1 MSRYKLTDIQAQAI
15 LEMQLQ
21 RLTRLEREKIVAE
34 YEELKKTI
42 ARLRKILGSDK
53 LIQEIIV
60 EELRKI
66 KEDYADERRTE
77 IRDEEITD
85 IRPEDLIKEEDVAI
99 IHTASGYIKRT
110 GLSSYRFQSRG
121 GKGRK
126 GIDMKP
132 EDVVENLFIASTH
145 SYLLIFTNQGRLYWL
160 KALDVPDVG
169 ITGRGKYIHNL
180 VEFQPEEKVQ
190 SMVSVKDFPEDQYV
204 VMLSTDGLIKKTS
217 LAAFRNIRRG
227 GILAMTMRKGSELF
241 AAQVTD
247 GKSDIIIGTKKGL
260 ALRFSE
266 KDIRPM
272 GRQAAG
278 VKAIRL
284 QKKDEIIGMVVIGKE
299 DKYIFTA
306 TEKGYGKKTE
316 ISLYPRHHRGGKGVI
331 NLKVNEKVGPAIGL
345 VGIGEDELI
354 LVTQLGKVIRF
365 KTKELRPL
373 GRATQGVRII
383 HLEEGDRVCSVAKV
397 RED

>member
-1 MSRYKLTDIQAQAI
+1 
-15 LEMQLQ
+15 
-21 RLTRLEREKIVAE
+21 
-34 YEELKKTI
+34 
-42 ARLRKILGSDK
+42 
-53 LIQEIIV
+53 
-60 EELRKI
+60 
-66 KEDYADERRTE
+66 
-77 IRDEEITD
+77 
-85 IRPEDLIKEEDVAI
+85 
-99 IHTASGYIKRT
+99 
-110 GLSSYRFQSRG
+110 
-121 GKGRK
+121 
-126 GIDMKP
+126 
-132 EDVVENLFIASTH
+132 
-145 SYLLIFTNQGRLYWL
+145 
-160 KALDVPDVG
+160 
-169 ITGRGKYIHNL
+169 
-180 VEFQPEEKVQ
+180 
-190 SMVSVKDFPEDQYV
+190 
-204 VMLSTDGLIKKTS
+204 
-217 LAAFRNIRRG
+217 
-227 GILAMTMRKGSELF
+227 MTLRKGSELF

-272 GRQAAG
+272 GRQATG

-284 QKKDEIIGMVVIGKE
+284 QKKDEIIGMVVISKE

-331 NLKVNEKVGPAIGL
+331 NLRLNDKVGAAIGL

-383 HLEEGDRVCSVAKV
+383 HLEEGDKVCSVAKV